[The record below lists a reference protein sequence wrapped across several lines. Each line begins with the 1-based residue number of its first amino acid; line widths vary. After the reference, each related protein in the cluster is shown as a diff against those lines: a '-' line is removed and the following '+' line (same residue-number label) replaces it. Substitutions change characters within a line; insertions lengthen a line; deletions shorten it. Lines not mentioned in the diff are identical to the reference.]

1 MKNFKDFINETP
13 LVSDRKKDW
22 PKGSIDTDDRKM
34 KLAKDLINLQK
45 QGAPGWSTV
54 QLRKKK
60 K

>member
-1 MKNFKDFINETP
+1 MKSFKDFINEV
-13 LVSDRKKDW
+13 LVSNRKKDW
-22 PKGSIDTDDRKM
+22 PKGSIEPTDK
-34 KLAKDLINLQK
+34 KTQLAADLINLQK